1 MTGIMVL
8 QGREVSGADLGLI
21 RDLLGPR
28 TDLMLTRRGPRER
41 PLIRPIV
48 KMRYDNNSSNL
59 LRRSDQWPFL
69 QNGVPALWFHT
80 GLHPDYHTQYDR
92 PEKINYEKMERIARR
107 CHAGAQGANQ
117 KLALIAKKLS
127 PRAPGAENM
136 SPIEMR
142 RLNASSSVRFCCQTK

>member
-1 MTGIMVL
+1 MTGVMVM

-59 LRRSDQWPFL
+59 LRRSDQWPL
-69 QNGVPALWFHT
+69 
-80 GLHPDYHTQYDR
+80 
-92 PEKINYEKMERIARR
+92 R
-107 CHAGAQGANQ
+107 C
-117 KLALIAKKLS
+117 
-127 PRAPGAENM
+127 
-136 SPIEMR
+136 
-142 RLNASSSVRFCCQTK
+142 